1 MRNLDYLKLYL
12 VTDSGLSLGR
22 PIDKV
27 VERAVAGGVTV
38 VQLRE
43 KTASTREFYKLA
55 VRLKDILRGTG
66 VPLIINDR
74 LDIALACDAEG
85 LHIGQSDM
93 PYSVARKIL
102 GPEKIIGL
110 STDTFSELEEANAW
124 DVDYVAVLAY
134 DTQTKADAPRPLG
147 PEGMRKPRSL
157 TRHPLVAIGGIHL
170 SNAADISAAGADS
183 VAVVSEIMSA
193 KDPEK
198 ASADLMA
205 AINSAIARRGKV
217 LHE

>member
-110 STDTFSELEEANAW
+110 STDTFAELEEANAW
-124 DVDYVAVLAY
+124 DVDYVAVQAY
-134 DTQTKADAPRPLG
+134 DTQTKADAARPLG
-147 PEGMRKPRSL
+147 PEGMRKARSL

-183 VAVVSEIMSA
+183 IAVVSEIMSA

-205 AINSAIARRGKV
+205 AINSGIARR
-217 LHE
+217 

>member
-1 MRNLDYLKLYL
+1 MRNPDYLKLYL

-27 VERAVAGGVTV
+27 VESAVEGGVTV

-55 VRLKDILRGTG
+55 MRLKDILHGTG

-74 LDIALACDAEG
+74 LDIALACNAEG

-110 STDTFSELEEANAW
+110 STDTFAELEEANAW

-134 DTQTKADAPRPLG
+134 DTQTKADAARPLG
-147 PEGMRKPRSL
+147 PEGMRKARSL

-183 VAVVSEIMSA
+183 IAVVSEIMSA

-205 AINSAIARRGKV
+205 AINSGIARR
-217 LHE
+217 

>member
-1 MRNLDYLKLYL
+1 MRNPDYLKLYL

-27 VERAVAGGVTV
+27 VESAVAGGVTV

-43 KTASTREFYKLA
+43 KAASTREFYKLA
-55 VRLKDILRGTG
+55 MRLKDILRGTG

-74 LDIALACDAEG
+74 LDIALACNAEG

-110 STDTFSELEEANAW
+110 STDTFAELEEANAW
-124 DVDYVAVLAY
+124 DVDYVAVQAY
-134 DTQTKADAPRPLG
+134 DTQTKADAARPLG
-147 PEGMRKPRSL
+147 PEGMRKARSL

-183 VAVVSEIMSA
+183 IAVVSEIMSA
-193 KDPEK
+193 EDPEK

-205 AINSAIARRGKV
+205 AINSGIARR
-217 LHE
+217 

>member
-1 MRNLDYLKLYL
+1 MRNPDYLKLYL

-27 VERAVAGGVTV
+27 VESAVEGGVTV

-55 VRLKDILRGTG
+55 MRLKDILRGTG

-110 STDTFSELEEANAW
+110 STDTFAELEEANAW
-124 DVDYVAVLAY
+124 DVDYVAVQAY
-134 DTQTKADAPRPLG
+134 DTQTKADAARPLG
-147 PEGMRKPRSL
+147 PEGMRKARSL

-183 VAVVSEIMSA
+183 IAVVSEIMSA
-193 KDPEK
+193 KDPQK
-198 ASADLMA
+198 ASADMMA
-205 AINSAIARRGKV
+205 AINSGIARR
-217 LHE
+217 

>member
-85 LHIGQSDM
+85 LHIGQRDM

-110 STDTFSELEEANAW
+110 STDTFAELEEANAW
-124 DVDYVAVLAY
+124 DVDYVAVQAY
-134 DTQTKADAPRPLG
+134 DTQTKADAARPLG
-147 PEGMRKPRSL
+147 PEGMRKARSL

-205 AINSAIARRGKV
+205 AINSGIARR
-217 LHE
+217 

>member
-93 PYSVARKIL
+93 PYSIARKIL

-110 STDTFSELEEANAW
+110 STDTFAELEEANAW
-124 DVDYVAVLAY
+124 DVDYVAVQAY
-134 DTQTKADAPRPLG
+134 DTQTKADAARPLG
-147 PEGMRKPRSL
+147 PEGMRKARSL

-183 VAVVSEIMSA
+183 IAVVSEIMSA

-205 AINSAIARRGKV
+205 AINSGIARR
-217 LHE
+217 

>member
-124 DVDYVAVLAY
+124 DVDYVAVQAY
-134 DTQTKADAPRPLG
+134 DTQTKADAARPLG
-147 PEGMRKPRSL
+147 PEGMRKARSL

-205 AINSAIARRGKV
+205 AINSGIARR
-217 LHE
+217 

>member
-110 STDTFSELEEANAW
+110 STDTFAELEEANAW
-124 DVDYVAVLAY
+124 DVDYVAVQAY
-134 DTQTKADAPRPLG
+134 DTQTKADAARPLG
-147 PEGMRKPRSL
+147 PEGMRKARSL
-157 TRHPLVAIGGIHL
+157 TRHSLVAIGGIHL

-205 AINSAIARRGKV
+205 AINSGIARR
-217 LHE
+217 

>member
-110 STDTFSELEEANAW
+110 STDTFAELEEANAW
-124 DVDYVAVLAY
+124 DVDYVAVQAY
-134 DTQTKADAPRPLG
+134 DTQTKADAARPLG
-147 PEGMRKPRSL
+147 PEGMRKARSL

-205 AINSAIARRGKV
+205 AINSGIARR
-217 LHE
+217 

>member
-110 STDTFSELEEANAW
+110 STDTFAELEEANAW
-124 DVDYVAVLAY
+124 DVDYVAVQAY
-134 DTQTKADAPRPLG
+134 DTQTKADAARPLG
-147 PEGMRKPRSL
+147 PEGMRKARSL

-183 VAVVSEIMSA
+183 IAVVSEIMSA

-205 AINSAIARRGKV
+205 AIDSGIARR
-217 LHE
+217 

>member
-110 STDTFSELEEANAW
+110 STDTFAELEEANAW
-124 DVDYVAVLAY
+124 DVDYVAVQAY
-134 DTQTKADAPRPLG
+134 DTQTKADAARPLG
-147 PEGMRKPRSL
+147 PEGMRKARSL

-205 AINSAIARRGKV
+205 AINSGIAHR
-217 LHE
+217 

>member
-110 STDTFSELEEANAW
+110 STDTFAELEEANAW

-134 DTQTKADAPRPLG
+134 DTQTKADAARPLG
-147 PEGMRKPRSL
+147 PEGMRKARSL

-205 AINSAIARRGKV
+205 AINSGIARR
-217 LHE
+217 

>member
-134 DTQTKADAPRPLG
+134 DTQTKADAARPLG
-147 PEGMRKPRSL
+147 PEGMRKARSL

-205 AINSAIARRGKV
+205 AINSGIARR
-217 LHE
+217 